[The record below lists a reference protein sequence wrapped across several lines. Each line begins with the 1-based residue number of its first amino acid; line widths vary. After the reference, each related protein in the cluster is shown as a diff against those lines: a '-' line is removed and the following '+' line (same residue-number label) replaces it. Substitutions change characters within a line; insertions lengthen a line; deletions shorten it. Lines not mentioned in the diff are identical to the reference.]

1 MTPNN
6 INKNNDGDYTS
17 TYSPLERLRQT
28 IIGLLIIAPSYGLW
42 KWLAEPYVN
51 EFKQQ
56 ACFDWMGLSA
66 GQVYFLGL
74 IILFLLLVLIGMFLM
89 LRLYHQ
95 VKVAGQFPLP
105 GKKTMKPVKIA
116 YGADALKKP
125 RLALI
130 MSVGMLVILV
140 FLFSTLF
147 FLVSGKLDKQEA
159 ECPNNGALTK
169 IENKL

>member
-1 MTPNN
+1 MSPKN
-6 INKNNDGDYTS
+6 IKTNNDGDYTPI
-17 TYSPLERLRQT
+17 YSPLERLRQT
-28 IIGLLIIAPSYGLW
+28 VIGLLIIAPSYGLW

-56 ACFDWMGLSA
+56 TCFDWMGLNA

-74 IILFLLLVLIGMFLM
+74 IVLFLLVVLIVIFFM

-116 YGADALKKP
+116 YGEDALKKP

-130 MSVGMLVILV
+130 MSAGMLVMSV
-140 FLFSTLF
+140 FLFSMLF
-147 FLVSGKLDKQEA
+147 FLISGKVDKLEA
-159 ECPNNGALTK
+159 ECPSNGALTK